1 MKLQRNIQVIGNKE
15 PISAW
20 KEAKLQFYGVP
31 DGAAMQR
38 RPLIH
43 VLLHIF
49 ANSMCKQLQDQHFH
63 NINILPI

>member
-1 MKLQRNIQVIGNKE
+1 MQLQRNIQVIGNEE

-20 KEAKLQFYGVP
+20 KEAKLQFYGGP

-49 ANSMCKQLQDQHFH
+49 VDSF
-63 NINILPI
+63 I